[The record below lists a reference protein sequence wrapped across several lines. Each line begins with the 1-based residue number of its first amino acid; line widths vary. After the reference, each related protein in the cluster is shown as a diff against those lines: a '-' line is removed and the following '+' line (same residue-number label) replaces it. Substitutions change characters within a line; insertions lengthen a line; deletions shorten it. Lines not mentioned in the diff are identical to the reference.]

1 MTQGKADDARPSK
14 GEELRITEEE
24 GKPDS
29 FRSRKSKEQVF
40 PRG

>member
-1 MTQGKADDARPSK
+1 MTQGKADDALPSK

-29 FRSRKSKEQVF
+29 FRTRQSKEQVF